1 MLGDLTY
8 YKIEDYPVMK
18 GAMSTPD
25 ARRAIE
31 VLFNRAA
38 KAGLLPAGIS
48 IDWAP

>member
-1 MLGDLTY
+1 M
-8 YKIEDYPVMK
+8 
-18 GAMSTPD
+18 APD

-38 KAGLLPAGIS
+38 KAGLLPAGCR